1 MNTSDSGVSDG
12 AVGVDSVWKR
22 KLGKLLAE
30 APLADSLLEALWPL
44 ADLLHGEGMEDLIG
58 IIEDKSAE
66 WCDLIYSPG
75 GGFNL
80 PRTYRLDFAIAIYL
94 YTLARPS
101 LYSVIN
107 KVMFNPA
114 RRTPGAAGAAG
125 VSDDLRACMP
135 YIKFLDAALE
145 ALPPA
150 YVFRGELRRGVRWVY
165 PSPDN
170 HDPKRHFAVGGT
182 IMWYE
187 FKSTSKKQEVLT
199 RPHFCGV
206 EPGPRTIFTVEAC
219 RGYDIEKF
227 SFFQGVDS
235 EFEVLFRPLSK
246 FKVSHAAKNIIN
258 PKDTSS
264 LERSGFPDAVALQQ
278 VDDAQEQPQPAP
290 TPAPAS
296 WSVHYS
302 AEHKKAF
309 FCNDTSGETTWDAPS
324 AVLAQRAS
332 QLVQAEA
339 AKAKQEEEDRK
350 LAMQLQQVQVQL
362 QQKERLVAEAEAK
375 AKADAEAKAKADAE
389 AEKEFVDAA
398 GLGDVAKM
406 KLAQQAGAS
415 VHSRKNNH
423 SYKYTALHMA
433 AARGHTQVVQL
444 LLQGDFGARPDVNAR
459 NAQGSTPLM
468 RASQN
473 HHAVVVLLL
482 QHGAR
487 INDQDNNGW
496 TPLMEAA
503 RYGQKEI
510 AQMLIGQGANI
521 GMKNKAGQTA
531 EAVAQA
537 KGQSELIPICRPA

>member
-1 MNTSDSGVSDG
+1 MNASDSGVSDG

-30 APLADSLLEALWPL
+30 APLADSLLEAVWPL

-66 WCDLIYSPG
+66 WCDLIYSPD

-80 PRTYRLDFAIAIYL
+80 PRTYRLDFAIAIYV
-94 YTLARPS
+94 YTLALPS
-101 LYSVIN
+101 VHSVIN
-107 KVMFNPA
+107 KVMFNPT

-150 YVFRGELRRGVRWVY
+150 YVFIGEVRRGVGWVY
-165 PSPDN
+165 PSPDH

-187 FKSTSKKQEVLT
+187 FKSTSKKQEVMT

-227 SFFQGVDS
+227 SYFQGVDS
-235 EFEVLFRPLSK
+235 EFEVLFRPLSR
-246 FKVSHAAKNIIN
+246 FKVLHAVKNIIN

-278 VDDAQEQPQPAP
+278 SDD
-290 TPAPAS
+290 TPAS
-296 WSVHYS
+296 WSVRYS
-302 AEHKKAF
+302 AEHRKAF

-324 AVLAQRAS
+324 AVLAQQAS

-350 LAMQLQQVQVQL
+350 LAMQLQQELLLADAGANANSPEIHAETHADTPAPATMQIFVKDPAGKTVTIDDVVPSDTIATALNQL
-362 QQKERLVAEAEAK
+362 ERKTKMRAPTNMRYVYRGRPLDIDKPWDHYGIARMDTIHCYLAPASLCDTRAQGDGVYRKGVKKER
-375 AKADAEAKAKADAE
+375 
-389 AEKEFVDAA
+389 
-398 GLGDVAKM
+398 
-406 KLAQQAGAS
+406 
-415 VHSRKNNH
+415 
-423 SYKYTALHMA
+423 
-433 AARGHTQVVQL
+433 
-444 LLQGDFGARPDVNAR
+444 
-459 NAQGSTPLM
+459 
-468 RASQN
+468 
-473 HHAVVVLLL
+473 
-482 QHGAR
+482 
-487 INDQDNNGW
+487 W
-496 TPLMEAA
+496 
-503 RYGQKEI
+503 
-510 AQMLIGQGANI
+510 
-521 GMKNKAGQTA
+521 
-531 EAVAQA
+531 
-537 KGQSELIPICRPA
+537 